1 MNPKVLLLT
10 PPFTQLNTPY
20 PATAYLKGFLNTKNI
35 PSFQADLGLD
45 VILELFSKKGLID
58 LFDKITKNH
67 TQLSENSQRIL
78 HLRNEYI
85 LTIDGVISYLHDTN
99 PTIAYKIVTRKF
111 LPEASR
117 FEQIEDLDWAFGS
130 LGIRDRARHIATLY
144 LEDISD
150 FIIDAIDP
158 HFGFSR
164 YAERLG
170 RSASTFNAIHSAL
183 QLKDT
188 YIDQLMLQY
197 LSEYITDFQPDL
209 VALSVPFPGNLYSAF
224 KCGQWI
230 KKNYPTI
237 KIALGGGYANT
248 ELRSLCDERVFNFL
262 DYITLDDGEAPLL
275 ALIESIAE
283 NDASPK
289 LKRTFQFVQSKVT
302 YCNTSEIK
310 DFKQKDCGTP
320 DYSDLKLNA
329 YLSVIELANPM
340 HRLWSDGR
348 WNKLTLAHGC
358 YWGKC
363 TFCDISLDYI
373 KTYEAASA
381 IIIVDRIE
389 QLIHETGNSGFHFV
403 DEAAPPALMRE
414 VALELLRRDLKIV
427 WWTNIRFEK
436 SFTSDL
442 CRLLA
447 YSGCIAVSGG
457 LEVASDRLLH
467 LIEKG
472 VTVEQVAQVTS
483 NLTTSGIMVHAYL
496 MYGFP
501 SQTEQETIDSLEYVR
516 QLFESEIIQSGFW
529 HQFALTVHSPVGK
542 NPEKFGI
549 TITSNLNNPFANND
563 LDYKDPFGCD
573 STKFSQGLKKSLFNF
588 MHGIGFELP
597 LQEWFDFKIPVT
609 TVPKNAINKFV
620 ESYSEINQLKPS
632 SKFIWLGALP
642 SIKKVEKIKKSKTS
656 TTYHFQ
662 FSTLQH
668 ELKLK
673 STDLMGDWLEHLF
686 PLIHFS
692 SKKVQTY
699 ENLSIQFNEFTG
711 KEFQHFTE
719 SQEFSVL
726 RNIGL
731 IVV

>member
-1 MNPKVLLLT
+1 LTPKVLLLT

-20 PATAYLKGFLNTKNI
+20 PATAYLKGFLNTQNI
-35 PSFQADLGLD
+35 SSYQADLGLD
-45 VILELFSKKGLID
+45 VLLELFSKKGLSD
-58 LFDKITKNH
+58 LFLKVEKTNSA
-67 TQLSENSQRIL
+67 LNSNSQRIL
-78 HLRNEYI
+78 QLKYEYI
-85 LTIDGVISYLHDTN
+85 SSIDAVISFLHDNN
-99 PTIAYKIVTRKF
+99 PTIAYKISKRNF

-117 FEQIEDLDWAFGS
+117 FDQIEDLDWAFGS
-130 LGIRDRARHIATLY
+130 LGIRDRARHIATLF

-170 RSASTFNAIHSAL
+170 RSAATFNAIHNAL
-183 QLKDT
+183 QQKNT
-188 YIDQLMLQY
+188 YIDQLTINQ
-197 LSEYITDFQPDL
+197 LSVYITEFQPDL
-209 VALSVPFPGNLYSAF
+209 VAL
-224 KCGQWI
+224 
-230 KKNYPTI
+230 
-237 KIALGGGYANT
+237 
-248 ELRSLCDERVFNFL
+248 RDERVFNFV
-262 DYITLDDGEAPLL
+262 DFITLDDGEAPLL
-275 ALIESIAE
+275 AIIHSILK
-283 NDASPK
+283 NDSSSA
-289 LKRTFQFVQSKVT
+289 LKRTFKLDKDKVT

-310 DFKQKDCGTP
+310 DFKQKECGTP
-320 DYSDLKLNA
+320 DYSDLKLNS

-373 KTYEAASA
+373 KTYEAATA
-381 IIIVDRIE
+381 VIIVNRIE
-389 QLIHETGNSGFHFV
+389 DLIKETGNTGFHFV

-436 SFTSDL
+436 SFTRDL
-442 CRLLA
+442 CKLLA

-457 LEVASDRLLH
+457 LEVASDRLLL

-472 VTVEQVAQVTS
+472 VTVEQVSQVTS
-483 NLTTSGIMVHAYL
+483 NLTNSGIMVHAYL

-501 SQTEQETIDSLEYVR
+501 SQSEQETIDSLEYVR
-516 QLFESEIIQSGFW
+516 QLFDLEIIQSGFW

-542 NPEKFGI
+542 NPDKYGI
-549 TITSNLNNPFANND
+549 KITSDLNNPFANND
-563 LDYKDPFGCD
+563 LNYIDSKGCEHD
-573 STKFSQGLKKSLFNF
+573 KFSQGLKKSLFNY
-588 MHGIGFELP
+588 MHGIGLDLP
-597 LQEWFDFKIPVT
+597 LQDWFDFKIPST
-609 TVPKNAINKFV
+609 TVPKNAILNFV
-620 ESYSEINQLKPS
+620 EANSETKQFKPS
-632 SKFIWLGALP
+632 SKFIWLGSLP

-656 TTYHFQ
+656 TSYHFQ

-711 KEFQHFTE
+711 KEFQYFTE

-726 RNIGL
+726 
-731 IVV
+731 